1 MANVI
6 LREEENPIFTNLSKN
21 IGMLSQAKLAQ
32 TLAEKKRQQDLEDY
46 KKKLL
51 IKQQIEGKTDQQ
63 GPKYKITPKDIEE
76 VGSTISGEVEQETPY
91 LKGLPGILER
101 FMPFGGKARK
111 RGMQRETERRM
122 EPVLE
127 AQKQQII
134 GKPFAGMPTMQAQE
148 TDIESLIEE
157 YQTTTDPARLQ
168 ELEDL
173 LAQAGVSFE

>member
-1 MANVI
+1 
-6 LREEENPIFTNLSKN
+6 
-21 IGMLSQAKLAQ
+21 MLFRS
-32 TLAEKKRQQDLEDY
+32 
-46 KKKLL
+46 
-51 IKQQIEGKTDQQ
+51 

-101 FMPFGGKARK
+101 FMPFGGEARK

-134 GKPFAGMPTMQAQE
+134 GKPFAGMPVGE
-148 TDIESLIEE
+148 PNIESLIEE
-157 YQTTTDPARLQ
+157 YQTTTDPVRLQ

-173 LAQAGVSFE
+173 LTQAGVSFE